1 MPSRARRWVEAVA
14 LAAALLFC
22 AALVAGALGDEGP
35 PPDLETLARLPA
47 PDAAAVPFA
56 EEKRRSAMRLAALG
70 YGARGGL
77 ARRTWEINGMLERL
91 AGPLSRVYR
100 FRGLLLGAGGF
111 DVLPPAVAETRR
123 AFRLSRDESRAASA
137 RRVLRIVEAER
148 LVSAPPHWRDY
159 LVRTWASPAPP
170 AAVLFPRTPEEGRL
184 WRGWLA
190 AGWAEGRA
198 LADEI
203 FAADLDRLN
212 ATFEGVVRW
221 HRLHRARMVSAPDVA
236 VKRTA
241 VSGGGDLMRIGETT
255 AALGARAAF
264 NPTVRDWVPLLSGG
278 AP

>member
-1 MPSRARRWVEAVA
+1 MGARAWRWAAVIGLIAVILLCLGIMTGA
-14 LAAALLFC
+14 LADG
-22 AALVAGALGDEGP
+22 VP
-35 PPDLETLARLPA
+35 PPDLETLSRMPA

-70 YGARGGL
+70 FGARGGL

-111 DVLPPAVAETRR
+111 DVLPPAVAETRA

-159 LVRTWASPAPP
+159 LVRTWGDPVAPAG
-170 AAVLFPRTPEEGRL
+170 VLFPRSREERVL

-190 AGWAEGRA
+190 EGWAEGRA
-198 LADEI
+198 LADDI

-221 HRLHRARMVSAPDVA
+221 HRLHRARMVSAPDVEVA
-236 VKRTA
+236 RTA
-241 VSGGGDLMRIGETT
+241 VSGRGDLMRIGETT
-255 AALGARAAF
+255 AELGSRAAF
-264 NPTVRDWVPLLSGG
+264 NPTVREWVPLISGG